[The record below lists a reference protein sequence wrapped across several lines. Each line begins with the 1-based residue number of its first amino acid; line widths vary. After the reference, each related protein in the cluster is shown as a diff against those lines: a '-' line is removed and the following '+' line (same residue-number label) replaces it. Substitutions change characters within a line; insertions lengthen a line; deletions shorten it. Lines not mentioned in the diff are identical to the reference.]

1 MRKASA
7 IRCGIMKLKIALIFA
22 LCCVNFAVANEE
34 NTEKNETEKVE
45 QALESDE
52 WSFDDSPFY
61 EDEFDDVYDPLEP
74 FNRLMFKI
82 NNALDK
88 LFLIPLSMTY
98 KHILPN
104 FLQIGIANFA
114 SNFFSPVALIN
125 FILQGNAEYA
135 TKTTFRFIINT
146 LLGFFGTVDVASQMG
161 LDKKNTSLG
170 DTFKKWGMKSGP
182 YLVLPIIGPGSFR
195 SGVGSIM
202 QLPIDPVAQIS
213 LAHWK
218 KNTRRRLYYCIYGA
232 NVVVKRAQLLDL
244 TLEMEATSEDMYVTT
259 RNAIMSMEG

>member
-1 MRKASA
+1 MRKIKFLFIICFICFSNFSVSA
-7 IRCGIMKLKIALIFA
+7 EGMTQ
-22 LCCVNFAVANEE
+22 NE
-34 NTEKNETEKVE
+34 NIEKVE
-45 QALESDE
+45 KEIAEDE
-52 WSFDDSPFY
+52 WSFDDSPLY
-61 EDEFDDVYDPLEP
+61 EDELDDVYDPLEP

-88 LFLIPLSMTY
+88 VFLTPLSMTY

-104 FLQIGIANFA
+104 FLQIGIANFV
-114 SNFFSPVALIN
+114 SNFFSPISLIN
-125 FILQGNAEYA
+125 FILQGDAEYA

-146 LLGFFGTVDVASQMG
+146 LLGFFGTVDVAAKMG
-161 LDKKNTSLG
+161 LDKKTASLG
-170 DTFKKWGMKSGP
+170 DTFKKWGMKPGP
-182 YLVLPIIGPGSFR
+182 YLVLPLIGPGSFR

-202 QLPIDPVAQIS
+202 QLPIDPIAQVS

-244 TLEMEATSEDMYVTT
+244 SMELEATSDDMYKTT
-259 RNAIMSMEG
+259 RNAVMSMEG